1 MKRKRFEKL
10 VMGRF
15 GIPARAV
22 RHGTRQII
30 DLRRLADRANDVLV
44 FDESTGRWKYM
55 KIRPYAEM
63 FDRMRKGRAAIGN

>member
-44 FDESTGRWKYM
+44 F
-55 KIRPYAEM
+55 
-63 FDRMRKGRAAIGN
+63 

>member
-15 GIPARAV
+15 GIPAHAV

-30 DLRRLADRANDVLV
+30 DLRRLADRSNDVLV

-55 KIRPYAEM
+55 KIRSYAET
-63 FDRMRKGRAAIGN
+63 FARMRKGQAAIGN